1 MTAGI
6 FPPRSAVLGNMLFRV
21 EEEYADR
28 VTYRCPNRILAF
40 CSDSDSSDDDDDA
53 VGVGLDGVCSD
64 YRRFC

>member
-1 MTAGI
+1 
-6 FPPRSAVLGNMLFRV
+6 MLFRV